1 MSLNK
6 RSLLQS
12 GRFLLTKTEC
22 IMTAEEKE
30 TLRKLTEKYV
40 SENEKN
46 APSWGMRAAKE
57 LKAAL
62 SCEWLLH
69 NGFL

>member
-1 MSLNK
+1 
-6 RSLLQS
+6 
-12 GRFLLTKTEC
+12 
-22 IMTAEEKE
+22 MTAEEKE

-69 NGFL
+69 NGFV